1 MSHQNPSNHIFYHT
15 GRGVFRALLVVAL
28 PCALVSW
35 HFQAIEDWRTALAD
49 LPVFEEMQGK
59 FRTGIELAGQSFRY
73 ETSHFYDPDSRQIL
87 PKKSRDATRAD
98 ETEPAQPATFW
109 HRQEIENELVAS
121 LPDARRKS
129 VRAFLDY
136 IETYRG
142 LALDEMRHA
151 KIPASVTLAQGLL
164 ESDAGRSFLATK
176 AHNHFGIKCRQRTGR
191 RDNSLTDNDFGSH
204 SLAVDC
210 VQRTDD
216 HAWDR
221 FEVYPAADASFRRH
235 SLLLLGKRY
244 AWMLAAYP
252 VGEICRLPRPLFGK
266 TDAPYYAAWSLGLKM
281 SGYATS
287 PRYAEKLTL
296 IIETYQLWKID
307 YEAIMN

>member
-1 MSHQNPSNHIFYHT
+1 MNLCRTSHSFFYHT

-28 PCALVSW
+28 PCAMVAR
-35 HFQAIEDWRTALAD
+35 HFQTLDSWRTALAD

-73 ETSHFYDPDSRQIL
+73 ETSHFYDPDYRRALTAKRSR
-87 PKKSRDATRAD
+87 PTPRDEA
-98 ETEPAQPATFW
+98 EPASPVRFW
-109 HRQEIENELVAS
+109 HRQEIENELFAS
-121 LPDARRKS
+121 LPAGRQKS

-142 LALDEMRHA
+142 LAVDEMQRT

-164 ESDAGRSFLATK
+164 ESDAGRSFLATE
-176 AHNHFGIKCRQRTGR
+176 AHNHFGIKCRPLTAR

-235 SLLLLGKRY
+235 SLLLLGERY

-252 VGEICRLPRPLFGK
+252 VGEICQLPHPLFGK
-266 TDAPYYAAWSLGLKM
+266 NEAPYYAAWSLGLKQ

-296 IIETYQLWKID
+296 IMETYQLWKID